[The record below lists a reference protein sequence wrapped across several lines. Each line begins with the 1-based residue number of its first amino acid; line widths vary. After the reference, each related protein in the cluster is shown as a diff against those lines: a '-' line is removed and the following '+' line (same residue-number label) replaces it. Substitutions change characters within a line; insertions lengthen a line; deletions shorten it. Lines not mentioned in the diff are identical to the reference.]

1 MNTRVEDKLVVTL
14 EYTLFVED
22 EIMEQTARGEGIQ
35 FIQGQEQIIPGL
47 EKALYGLEIGEE
59 KRLVIPPQE
68 AYGEYDPESLQ
79 VAQKDEFSE
88 EIPLDVGTFLDLEDN
103 EGEVLS
109 AQIIDA
115 DAETITLD
123 FNHPLAGETL
133 IFEVKVTAL
142 RPATPEELQAGEV
155 L

>member
-1 MNTRVEDKLVVTL
+1 MHTQVEDELVVTL

-22 EIMEQTARGEGIQ
+22 EVMEQTAKGEGIQ
-35 FIQGQEQIIPGL
+35 FIQGQGQVIPGL

-59 KRLVIPPQE
+59 KRVVIPPQE

-79 VAQKDEFSE
+79 VARKDEFSE

-133 IFEVKVTAL
+133 IFEIKVTAL